1 MWEAD
6 PSLAAPG
13 GAFQGLRLDDALLS
27 TNHPLPT
34 HLRACRAFLFC
45 RRFSSSMGYSL
56 KSSRPMRMR
65 TMGAMVTSIFSVN
78 LTRAGWEQPRVWYPV
93 KLWGPVVRGVVRRG
107 HLGPAPAQHYPD
119 PHPTHSRLRVE
130 MPRETP
136 EANLVKK
143 T

>member
-1 MWEAD
+1 MCRRQIWLWPQEA
-6 PSLAAPG
+6 LVE
-13 GAFQGLRLDDALLS
+13 GLDWMMSPR
-27 TNHPLPT
+27 PPPCPFPT

-78 LTRAGWEQPRVWYPV
+78 LTGAGWEQPRVWYPV
-93 KLWGPVVRGVVRRG
+93 KLWDPVVRGVVRMG
-107 HLGPAPAQHYPD
+107 HLGPTPAQHCPD

>member
-6 PSLAAPG
+6 PSLASPG
-13 GAFQGLRLDDALLS
+13 DAFQGLRLHAALLS
-27 TNHPLPT
+27 ANHPLPT

-65 TMGAMVTSIFSVN
+65 TMGATVTSIFSVN

-93 KLWGPVVRGVVRRG
+93 KL
-107 HLGPAPAQHYPD
+107 
-119 PHPTHSRLRVE
+119 
-130 MPRETP
+130 
-136 EANLVKK
+136 
-143 T
+143 